1 MWLLL
6 FAGALAAEMV
16 VVEEGQTVASI
27 AAALGD
33 PGLAAAIR
41 SANGLGPTDEP
52 VPGTVLTLPTM
63 PGLREHAAVVLA
75 LSGTGT
81 AAVPGGGSL
90 ALAPGLELPMGS
102 VVCTDPASYATV
114 RLAVGDAGTGH
125 DDLTL
130 LGSTCL
136 TVEASA
142 SRAGVRRSVVSVAR
156 GSVTVRTTAATPGEV
171 AVRTDAG
178 VTAGSGCGFRVHV
191 EPGAARTEAVFAPV
205 AVFGAGKQLRL
216 AAGEGSRVRAGEAP
230 GPVVRLLR
238 GEALTAPP
246 DGAELRLANFE
257 WSPVEGGYGYRVEIA
272 VSPDFGE
279 LTAVEDVA
287 GPTWSPE
294 APMLPF
300 RVVGWWWRVAPYDSL
315 GFLGVPTEGR
325 SLSIPAGVGP

>member
-6 FAGALAAEMV
+6 LARALAAEMV

-33 PGLAAAIR
+33 PGLAPAIR
-41 SANGLGPTDEP
+41 AANGLGPADEP
-52 VPGTVLTLPTM
+52 APGTVLTLPAV
-63 PGLREHAAVVLA
+63 PGLHEHAAVVLA
-75 LSGTGT
+75 LSGTGA
-81 AAVPGGGSL
+81 AAVPGGASR
-90 ALAPGLELPMGS
+90 ALAPGLELPVGS
-102 VVCTDPASYATV
+102 VLCTDPGSYATV
-114 RLAVGDAGTGH
+114 RLAVGEAGRGH
-125 DDLTL
+125 DDITL

-156 GSVTVRTTAATPGEV
+156 GSVTVRTAAASSGEV
-171 AVRTDAG
+171 AVRTEAG
-178 VTAGSGCGFRVHV
+178 VTSGSGGGFRVHV

-216 AAGEGSRVRAGEAP
+216 AAGEGSRVRRGEGP

-238 GEALTAPP
+238 GEALTTPP
-246 DGAELRLANFE
+246 DGAELRLAEFA
-257 WSPVEGGYGYRVEIA
+257 WRPVDGGYGYRVEVA

-279 LTAVEDVA
+279 LVAVEDVA
-287 GPTWSPE
+287 GPEWRPD
-294 APMLPF
+294 ALMLPF
-300 RVVGWWWRVAPYDSL
+300 RVAGWWWRVSPYDGL

-325 SLSIPAGVGP
+325 SLAFPVGVGP